1 MATAANGTQVAVNTT
16 TNNNS
21 ECMLAGVRASNE
33 KLRLEIKRLKKDLEA
48 ERRNI
53 KELFV
58 LHQGDLRQVRAQE
71 QDRAQ
76 ALLCDLKTKLNH
88 ERIAELNKQKEKLT
102 KDHEFEVTKLSKEH
116 QENVWRLSTDKKKE
130 KEQI

>member
-1 MATAANGTQVAVNTT
+1 MGQV
-16 TNNNS
+16 NNS
-21 ECMLAGVRASNE
+21 NNSDWMLSGIRASNE

-48 ERRNI
+48 ERKNI

-76 ALLCDLKTKLNH
+76 ALLCDLKTKLNQ

-102 KDHEFEVTKLSKEH
+102 KEHEFEMTKLSK
-116 QENVWRLSTDKKKE
+116 
-130 KEQI
+130 

>member
-1 MATAANGTQVAVNTT
+1 MGTITTSPTAANGTQIAVNSS
-16 TNNNS
+16 NSNNS

-58 LHQGDLRQVRAQE
+58 LHQGDLRQVRQQE

-76 ALLCDLKTKLNH
+76 ALLCDLKTKLNT

-102 KDHEFEVTKLSKEH
+102 KDHEFEMTKLSKEH
-116 QENVWRLSTDKKKE
+116 QENV
-130 KEQI
+130 